1 MTTVADAT
9 LYLFDGYNLLHA
21 GAFTEPRELIDAL
34 ASFVA
39 MKGARALRLLYRA
52 ALG

>member
-1 MTTVADAT
+1 MAEPT

-21 GAFTEPRELIDAL
+21 GAFDDRGALVDTL

-39 MKGARALRLLYRA
+39 GKGARGRGRFRRH
-52 ALG
+52 G